1 MEGEVWEGRA
11 QAKRRA
17 CLRVPGEQEGRMLR
31 GWTPKNRGAVLELPT
46 LEKRAAAR
54 THEPSFGDKG
64 VDPKSKRSGRGR
76 AG

>member
-1 MEGEVWEGRA
+1 
-11 QAKRRA
+11 
-17 CLRVPGEQEGRMLR
+17 MLR